1 MAAALLA
8 KLKINNPPAL
18 QKTLEI
24 KINGDKAQGKAPI
37 DKAPIDKAPIDK
49 APAAMKAVTFIDES
63 QEGQFDRNDFLKSF
77 KKSNN

>member
-24 KINGDKAQGKAPI
+24 KINGDKA
-37 DKAPIDKAPIDK
+37 
-49 APAAMKAVTFIDES
+49 APAKALEKALENIKCGGNGVGGISFGFNDKIDLTVS
-63 QEGQFDRNDFLKSF
+63 IPIIT
-77 KKSNN
+77 